1 MSKDRKVRKEPS
13 INHHL
18 RREGKLM
25 LWLLLGVPVVLV
37 ALAALVAPYVL
48 NHLNAP
54 SHSETAMSEKLSARS
69 SHDHPLDT
77 PDVSP
82 PSKSHIDRQEHPP

>member
-1 MSKDRKVRKEPS
+1 MSKDRKEPS

-25 LWLLLGVPVVLV
+25 LWLLLGVPVALV
-37 ALAALVAPYVL
+37 ALAAWLGPYLL
-48 NHLNAP
+48 NHLNAS
-54 SHSETAMSEKLSARS
+54 SHSETVTTEKLSARS
-69 SHDHPLDT
+69 GHDLPLDT

-82 PSKSHIDRQEHPP
+82 SSKSHRDRPGHPP